1 MLCPRLRFRFSAT
14 LLFES
19 EVCTWTRNL
28 VINRDLCSQNRDPNK
43 KGWLASAKLKKITRT
58 AWIWV
63 QLCHNDCPLVW
74 SLKPGW
80 HPNPTKLTVKSWH
93 LTEIHPPIKE
103 SYENDLSVV
112 FLAPCELIM
121 QIINSM
127 VVLMASS
134 DKLCTDPGFEL
145 QITPTVPHSLFKSH
159 MKNII
164 WRCHTYLNCST
175 VSIFSPPLPPQL
187 ASKVMV
193 SPRSLE
199 VDSKWQHSCDSKY
212 RVIVL
217 SILL

>member
-93 LTEIHPPIKE
+93 LTEIRPPIKE
-103 SYENDLSVV
+103 SYENDISVV

-164 WRCHTYLNCST
+164 WRRHTYLNFPSAVQCRSFHPLFLPT
-175 VSIFSPPLPPQL
+175 SPLKSWSAQGPLKWIVS
-187 ASKVMV
+187 
-193 SPRSLE
+193 RSIYVTLE
-199 VDSKWQHSCDSKY
+199 C
-212 RVIVL
+212 
-217 SILL
+217 